1 MARARDPNRD
11 KSFEIYK
18 EHKGKI
24 DLVEIA
30 SRLNLPSG
38 TIRGWKSKDE
48 WEQKLNGTLQ
58 LNTERSKRAKGGQP
72 GNKNATGPPANKNS
86 EKHGFF
92 SKWLPEET
100 MQIMQE
106 IKSADPLDLLWDNVM
121 LQYTAIIRAQKLM
134 YVKDQKDITTTKIA
148 ESESTQGSSE
158 KWEIQQAW
166 DKHATFLN
174 AQSRAMKTLEG
185 MITRYDDLLH
195 RNWEKA
201 TEEQRLRISKLK
213 YEVSQLS
220 GGNEGDT
227 AINDFLKAV
236 KPSDEDIKALFEDEE
251 VNEDGEENQEE

>member
-1 MARARDPNRD
+1 
-11 KSFEIYK
+11 
-18 EHKGKI
+18 
-24 DLVEIA
+24 
-30 SRLNLPSG
+30 
-38 TIRGWKSKDE
+38 
-48 WEQKLNGTLQ
+48 
-58 LNTERSKRAKGGQP
+58 
-72 GNKNATGPPANKNS
+72 
-86 EKHGFF
+86 
-92 SKWLPEET
+92 
-100 MQIMQE
+100 
-106 IKSADPLDLLWDNVM
+106 
-121 LQYTAIIRAQKLM
+121 M

-220 GGNEGDT
+220 GEMKGT
-227 AINDFLKAV
+227 L
-236 KPSDEDIKALFEDEE
+236 L
-251 VNEDGEENQEE
+251 